1 MTSRK
6 QTLVN
11 HVALVLDASSS
22 MQSKADELI
31 KVADSTVKFL
41 AQLSQDLNQETRVSV
56 YSFADKVEN
65 FIYDKDVLR
74 LPSIKELYSPY
85 GWTALIDAA
94 LKSQDDLSKTL
105 ELYDDH
111 AYLIYL
117 LTDGL
122 ENASKHSIPE
132 LSHKLTLLPN
142 NWTVAVLVPDINGK
156 IAAQR
161 YGFPK
166 DNIAI
171 WDTRTTEGL
180 IDVGNTIRD
189 TSKSFMTARATG
201 VRGTKSLFSMGSD
214 ALNEQT
220 VTTNLTVLDPKSYML
235 IPIVLPKDAKV
246 EIRDFVVGL
255 GKKFEVGKAF
265 YQLSKSEKVQP
276 TKQVAVRDRKSKVVY
291 SGPNARKLVNL
302 PDYEIRVK
310 PEDNPKYDV
319 FIESQSYNRHVT
331 PGSQLLL
338 LK

>member
-22 MQSKADELI
+22 MIKRADELI
-31 KVADSTVKFL
+31 KVADSNVEFL

-65 FIYDKDVLR
+65 LIYDKDVLR

-85 GWTALIDAA
+85 GWTALRDAA

-111 AYLIYL
+111 AYLIYI

-122 ENASKHSIPE
+122 ENASKHSISE
-132 LSHKLTLLPN
+132 LSNKLASLPD

-214 ALNEQT
+214 TLNEQT
-220 VTTNLTVLDPKSYML
+220 VAANLTPLDTNSYML
-235 IPIVLPKDAKV
+235 IPVVIPKDAKV
-246 EIRDFVVGL
+246 EIRDFVTGL
-255 GKKFEVGKAF
+255 GRKFEVGKAF

-276 TKQVAVRDRKSKVVY
+276 TKKIVVQNKKTKLVY
-291 SGPNARKLVNL
+291 SGPTARQLVNL
-302 PDYEIRVK
+302 PDKETRAK
-310 PEDNPKYDV
+310 PQDNPEFNV
-319 FIESQSYNRHVT
+319 FIQSQSYNRHVT
-331 PGSQLLL
+331 TGTQLLL
-338 LK
+338 IN